1 MRKIVVALVVIA
13 MLAVMIPTAF
23 ATTES
28 GGFMLEG
35 GTPYEWTAEYTG
47 TATLSGEP
55 SVSIMVNNGNLG
67 MGTAPTFAVTEGTTY
82 TVQHFGDG
90 FAWITWSIEVS
101 GGAGDSGLADNQIAI
116 ESYGWAEFTA
126 PETGTLKLTC
136 DVDTTFNIDI
146 GWDSYATDVASGD
159 TIEVT
164 AGTTYVIVPAYGTPD
179 CVVTWEYVDGGEGGE
194 ATEPEKE
201 KVDLTG
207 TVVGACSGNA
217 ATAES
222 YADFSWWS
230 DGRPT
235 WKPLGNFVDND
246 LTTYFSF
253 GASAGER
260 ADLYLDLSNNDAGY
274 TAVDEFTI
282 YHSSQGDVPSVMVIL
297 ILEDGS
303 EWVKIYETNWVQFG
317 GNVSITEVL
326 DETKNAVGMYI
337 WQDCNASWQTSS
349 TSAHFGDIEI
359 YTYLDSEGDT
369 DTTVP
374 SGSALALG
382 DNNVTLPYANMPVMA
397 PYWTYTAT
405 ETGSLTVTVTSIDG
419 NNMLE
424 MAFGRGMYTLLV
436 GETDGAYTNTATVT
450 MTEGETVNIAV
461 LNNLADGTAVINL
474 SWVAGGNETPAEKNP
489 ADYFTQNPEGQYVI
503 ESLVNPVDIFVGN
516 DDIYYIYTA
525 EFAGTVTVTATVNGY
540 EATNCWIA
548 VNGDWNY
555 SADPVNVSA
564 GDVVLINVWQGYEGT
579 VTLAIGEGGEGG
591 GDVGGDTPTE
601 KDPADYFEV
610 DGDGNYIIES
620 LPAEI
625 FVGNNDINYI
635 YTATEDGVVTVT
647 PSVDG
652 YTATNCW
659 IYLNGV
665 CDTSAAPVT
674 VTAGDVVLINIWS
687 GYEGTVT
694 MGDGEGGEGGGEG
707 GDQVEGL
714 PSGSALALGDNNV
727 SLTYATMPMAAP
739 YWTYTATEN
748 GYLTVTV
755 TSINGNTMLDMAFGR
770 GMYTLLVGDTDG
782 MGTNTAT
789 VYMNAGDT
797 VNVAVL
803 DTMDMEAVPAVLNVG
818 FVAGEPVVEKDPADY
833 FEVDGDGNYI
843 IESLPANIFVGN
855 DDIYYIYT
863 ATEDGTL
870 TVTPTVEGYEATN
883 CWITLNGDCNYNAD
897 PVTVT
902 AGDTVLINIWSGY
915 EGTVTLTAGEGGGN
929 EGGEDIV
936 PGEDV
941 TVESGEGTISEIDA
955 IEIFYTPTADGVLT
969 VDISADP
976 GFKFWV
982 FEAATDASLT
992 LPESGESGTYTY
1004 NLEAGVEYRV
1014 YIIGYYEHA
1023 ESAAVITYDISFAAQ
1038 EIEQPPVDIDK
1049 SEVVLELG
1057 DNNVDLLENT
1067 VVSLFDFVPAEPGVY
1082 TFTVPEGVTL
1092 AQYGYAA
1099 WNLMETAEGT
1109 SLTITATAAEQT
1121 IMIGLSGD
1129 VTSVNVNVE
1138 KTGNYTPPAQI
1149 EYEDYVPSNTVES
1162 DFEEPAG
1169 LEAIDITV
1177 EQNVVL
1183 GDDGY
1188 YHLGTADGPIVY
1200 VNLNNEQFTLALLY
1214 DAGAPITMRG
1224 TYVDEDGE
1232 EHPYDFMDMITS
1244 LYYNYSLENDYHPLN
1259 KDLMVFL
1266 KAYGTA
1272 QGWYGANTSS
1282 FESITSGDFNEDS
1295 AWLVS
1300 CYIVPETDEPT
1311 DDPLAGLDTTELEET
1326 LEAIESLD
1334 LDAYTEES
1342 LAALNAALEAYN
1354 AVVND
1359 PNVDQDMIDEA
1370 TATLKAAV
1378 AGLVLN
1384 SGDTGDDNTGDDT
1397 TGDDTTGDDT
1407 TGDDTTGDDTTGDD
1421 TTGDNTTGDD
1431 TTGDNT
1437 TGDDNTAD
1445 NDVPADT
1452 GSIGILGA
1460 VLALAFSTAGGAAVI
1475 AKKKEF

>member
-1 MRKIVVALVVIA
+1 MKRIVGLLVALALVLSLSA
-13 MLAVMIPTAF
+13 TAF
-23 ATTES
+23 AV
-28 GGFMLEG
+28 GGEG
-35 GTPYEWTAEYTG
+35 GNT
-47 TATLSGEP
+47 
-55 SVSIMVNNGNLG
+55 
-67 MGTAPTFAVTEGTTY
+67 
-82 TVQHFGDG
+82 
-90 FAWITWSIEVS
+90 IE
-101 GGAGDSGLADNQIAI
+101 I
-116 ESYGWAEFTA
+116 ESYSYGEFTA
-126 PETGTLKLTC
+126 TEDGTVQLTMS
-136 DVDTTFNIDI
+136 VEGEMDI
-146 GWDSYATDVASGD
+146 VVGYNLYATIASGD

-164 AGTTYVIVPAYGTPD
+164 AGTTYYVYPIAVTVD
-179 CVVTWEYVDGGEGGE
+179 CTVTWEYVEGESE
-194 ATEPEKE
+194 EPTKQ

-217 ATAES
+217 ATANS
-222 YADFSWWS
+222 YADFTWWS
-230 DGRPT
+230 DGRPD
-235 WKPLGNFVDND
+235 WKPLGNFVDGD

-253 GASAGER
+253 GASPGER
-260 ADLYLDLSNNDAGY
+260 ADLYLDLSKGGTGS

-282 YHSSQGDVPSVMVIL
+282 YHSSQGDVPTIKVVL

-303 EWVKIYETNWVQFG
+303 EWTKIYETNWAQFG

-359 YTYLDSEGDT
+359 YTYPDNEADT
-369 DTTVP
+369 DTSLP

-382 DNNVTLPYANMPVMA
+382 DNNVTLPYANMPMMA

-405 ETGSLTVTVTSIDG
+405 EAGSLTVTVTSIDG
-419 NNMLE
+419 NNMLD

-436 GETDGAYTNTATVT
+436 GETDGAYTNTATVS
-450 MTEGETVNIAV
+450 MNAGESVNIAV
-461 LNNLADGTAVINL
+461 LNNLGDAPAVINL
-474 SWVAGGNETPAEKNP
+474 SWTAGTGGETPADKNP

-555 SADPVNVSA
+555 SADPVNVAA

-591 GDVGGDTPTE
+591 EGGDEPGGDTPTE

-610 DGDGNYIIES
+610 DGEGNYVIES
-620 LPAEI
+620 LPADI

-707 GDQVEGL
+707 GGEQVEGL

-727 SLTYATMPMAAP
+727 TLTYATMPMAAP

-833 FEVDGDGNYI
+833 FEVDGEGNYV
-843 IESLPANIFVGN
+843 IESLPADIFVGN
-855 DDIYYIYT
+855 NDINYIYT
-863 ATEDGTL
+863 ATEDGVV
-870 TVTPTVEGYEATN
+870 TVTPSVDGYTATN
-883 CWITLNGDCNYNAD
+883 CWIYLNGVCDTSAA

-915 EGTVTLTAGEGGGN
+915 EGTVTLTAGEGGEGGG

-936 PGEDV
+936 PGENV
-941 TVESGEGTISEIDA
+941 TVESGEDSISDTEA
-955 IEIFYTPTADGVLT
+955 IEILYTPEADGILT
-969 VDISADP
+969 VEISADP

-982 FEAATDASLT
+982 YETATDASLT
-992 LPESGESGTYTY
+992 LPENGTSGTYTY
-1004 NLEAGVEYRV
+1004 NLVAGTEYRV
-1014 YIIGYYEHA
+1014 YIIGYYDWA
-1023 ESAAVITYDISFAAQ
+1023 EAAAVITYDISFAAQ
-1038 EIEQPPVDIDK
+1038 EVEQPPVDIDK
-1049 SEVVLELG
+1049 SDVLLELG
-1057 DNNVDLLENT
+1057 ENNVDLLENT
-1067 VVSLFDFVPAEPGVY
+1067 VISLFEFIPAEPGIY
-1082 TFTVPEGVTL
+1082 TITVGDDVTM
-1092 AQYGYAA
+1092 AIYGFSA
-1099 WNLMETAEGT
+1099 WNLIAEAENGAVEYT
-1109 SLTITATAAEQT
+1109 VTAAEQT
-1121 IMIGLSGD
+1121 FLVGLSAQTGS
-1129 VTSVNVNVE
+1129 VTVTIE
-1138 KTGNYTPPAQI
+1138 KTGNYTPPAQV
-1149 EYEDYVPSNTVES
+1149 EYEDYVPTDTLES

-1224 TYVDEDGE
+1224 TYVDENGE
-1232 EHPYDFMDMITS
+1232 EHPYDFMNMISS
-1244 LYYNYSLENDYHPLN
+1244 LYYSYSLENDYHPLN
-1259 KDLMVFL
+1259 TDLMIFL

-1282 FESITSGDFNEDS
+1282 FESIISGEFNEES
-1295 AWLVS
+1295 AWLAS
-1300 CYIVPETDEPT
+1300 CYTAPVTDEPI
-1311 DDPLAGLDTTELEET
+1311 DDPLAELDTTELEET
-1326 LEAIESLD
+1326 MESLAD
-1334 LDAYTEES
+1334 LDPDIYTEES
-1342 LAALNAALEAYN
+1342 LAALEEALANLAA
-1354 AVVND
+1354 VMND
-1359 PNVDQDMIDEA
+1359 PDVDQDMLDEA
-1370 TATLKAAV
+1370 VAAV
-1378 AGLVLN
+1378 NAALASLVEI
-1384 SGDTGDDNTGDDT
+1384 DDT
-1397 TGDDTTGDDT
+1397 TGDDNTTDD
-1407 TGDDTTGDDTTGDD
+1407 
-1421 TTGDNTTGDD
+1421 DNTTGDD
-1431 TTGDNT
+1431 DNTDDDDNT

-1445 NDVPADT
+1445 DDNTTGDDNTADDDNTTGDDDNVPET
-1452 GSIGILGA
+1452 GDAGILGA
-1460 VLALAFSTAGGAAVI
+1460 VAAMIVS
-1475 AKKKEF
+1475 AMSGVAVVLKKKEN